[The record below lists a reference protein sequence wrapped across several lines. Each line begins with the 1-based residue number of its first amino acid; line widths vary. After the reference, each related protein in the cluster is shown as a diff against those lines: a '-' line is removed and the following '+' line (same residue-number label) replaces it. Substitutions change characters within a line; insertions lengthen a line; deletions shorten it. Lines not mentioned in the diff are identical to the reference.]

1 MSSAGAKAF
10 IARWAAAGAFER
22 ANRPLF
28 LCELCNL
35 PGGSPQPEPTREM
48 GCVFEYDVT
57 EHHPDGST
65 TKGRIDLYKR
75 ECFVLES
82 RQFRTAKPAASQ
94 LELAAQEAGVI
105 EKKKSSPP
113 VRRAAAWRDAMVKAR
128 GQVERSV
135 LALPARRSRVSV
147 LGQWGEHPIAVVRAR
162 A

>member
-1 MSSAGAKAF
+1 
-10 IARWAAAGAFER
+10 
-22 ANRPLF
+22 
-28 LCELCNL
+28 
-35 PGGSPQPEPTREM
+35 M

-105 EKKKSSPP
+105 EKKMSSQP
-113 VRRAAAWRDAMVKAR
+113 VRGTGAWDDAMVKAR